1 MAHVLIVDDDPVSRL
16 LLKHMLERQDHS
28 VIEADGVDAALSQ
41 IEQYVSDAQTCES
54 IDMIV
59 CDYVMPDRNGLDLL
73 EAIGPFEISK
83 VPFVLLTGELRRDDL
98 DDDRVDGVT
107 AYLTKPVSST
117 ELERVVSE
125 HLRGNMAEWETPMM
139 KADQATL

>member
-16 LLKHMLERQDHS
+16 LLRHMLERQSHS
-28 VIEADGVDAALSQ
+28 VVDADGVDNALA
-41 IEQYVSDAQTCES
+41 VLDATPDPT

-73 EAIGPFEISK
+73 EACLASSGGELA

-98 DDDRVDGVT
+98 EDDRVHDVT
-107 AYLTKPVSST
+107 AYLTKPVSSR
-117 ELERVVSE
+117 ELEGVVSE
-125 HLRGNMAEWETPMM
+125 HLRGNMAQCETPTM
-139 KADQATL
+139 KAEQATI